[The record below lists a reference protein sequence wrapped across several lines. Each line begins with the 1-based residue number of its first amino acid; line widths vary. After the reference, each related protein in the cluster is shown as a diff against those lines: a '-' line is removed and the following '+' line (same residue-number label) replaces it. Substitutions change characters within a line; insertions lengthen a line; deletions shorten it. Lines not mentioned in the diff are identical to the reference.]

1 MINREE
7 MQLISK
13 IVDRAFNT
21 EMQAHYS
28 SKLDMFMDI
37 EAVHND
43 CPLNLQNLLEADNLN
58 FFHDV
63 IGIYENLNRK
73 TKRLENCFVP
83 RFTSNV
89 LSIPKSIK

>member
-1 MINREE
+1 MTKEE
-7 MQLISK
+7 MKLISK
-13 IVDRAFNT
+13 IVDKAFET
-21 EMQAHYS
+21 EMQAHYG

-37 EAVHND
+37 EFVHKD
-43 CPLNLQNLLEADNLN
+43 CPLNLQRLLEADNFN

-73 TKRLENCFVP
+73 TKKLENCFVP

-89 LSIPKSIK
+89 LSK